1 MRSWMRAVFLFIL
14 FVVWAELGLRFIDPP
29 SLSYYRNIKLLHRYH
44 PEYYVTLGENL
55 DIYVKHYSNLWEGRF
70 TTNSLGFRGSPEP
83 DENSPKLACLGDSLV
98 MGFGVSDE
106 DTFCFKLNGFKWND
120 KTYQSQNLAVDAYGS
135 LGSAKRLKE
144 SADRLT
150 LDTVLFFVSP
160 NDFTVPP
167 GLVEQ
172 GVQADDIVEKQREN
186 DEEYRRK
193 FFIQFEAT
201 RYSYLIQASKLAYE
215 QLTIKQKLAKLELL
229 NEITEAKNFPK
240 YLSDSFYTFPQK
252 KSCPP
257 INGEKIESENNEE
270 EANKKNTKLLEHS
283 VQCPEPIL
291 HDSGCVRNIPRGKD
305 LPPLP
310 DETIYAYEKMLDV
323 INEKNIRLI
332 VVFLPMQNE
341 DIRCY
346 NNNFH
351 SPLYEYAIRSKSWFS
366 TKGIETIDLID
377 DAKEICPIGDFFI
390 PGDGHLTRKGNAWVS
405 EILKRRLKEREL
417 RK

>member
-1 MRSWMRAVFLFIL
+1 MRSWMRYLLLLFLFIG
-14 FVVWAELGLRFIDPP
+14 FTELGLRFIDPP

-83 DENSPKLACLGDSLV
+83 DSTSPKLACLGDSLV

-106 DTFCFKLNGFKWND
+106 DTFCYQLNGFDWDGK
-120 KTYQSQNLAVDAYGS
+120 KFQSQNLAVDAYGS

-144 SADRLT
+144 SAQKLP

-186 DEEYRRK
+186 DEDYRKK

-201 RYSYLIQASKLAYE
+201 RYSYLLQAMKLANE
-215 QLTIKQKLAKLELL
+215 QLSIKRHLAKVEFQ
-229 NEITEAKNFPK
+229 NEISEAKNPGK
-240 YLSDSFYTFPQK
+240 YLSNSFYTFPDK
-252 KSCPP
+252 KTCTKADSPENLPNQTTISSPISTATPQSC
-257 INGEKIESENNEE
+257 
-270 EANKKNTKLLEHS
+270 H
-283 VQCPEPIL
+283 EPIL
-291 HDSGCVRNIPRGKD
+291 PDSGCIATVPDYKE
-305 LPPLP
+305 LPALP
-310 DETIYAYEKMLDV
+310 DETIYAYNIMLQV
-323 INEKNIRLI
+323 VRENNIRLI

-346 NNNFH
+346 NNGKH
-351 SPLYEYAIRSKSWFS
+351 SPLYNYALRAKGWFENNE
-366 TKGIETIDLID
+366 IETIDLITD
-377 DAKEICPIGDFFI
+377 SSEICPIGDFFI
-390 PGDGHLTRKGNAWVS
+390 PGDGHLTKKGNHWVA
-405 EILKRRLKEREL
+405 ETLKRRLQEKKDRN
-417 RK
+417 